1 MGKIIQLDDALSNKI
16 AAGEVVE
23 RPASVVKELVEN
35 AIDAG
40 STIIDIE
47 VEEAGLTK
55 IRISDNGDGMEEIDV
70 PKAFRRHAT
79 SKIKNEYDLFR
90 IRTLGFRGEAL
101 PSVASVSKLELIT
114 STGAEG
120 TRIVLE
126 GGKVVALEK
135 AASRKGTDITI
146 TDLFYNTPARL
157 KYLKTVHTELGNI
170 TDVTNRLALAH
181 PEVSIRL
188 IHNDRKLLHTN
199 GNGDVRHVLAAIYGM
214 NIAKKMIPIHAI
226 SLDFTLDGYIT
237 LPEITRASRNYL
249 STMINGRFIKNYPLA
264 KAVLEGYHTL
274 LPIGR
279 FPIGLLNIVMDPILV
294 DVNVH
299 PSKLEVRI
307 SKEHELNKFVT
318 ETIKTVFKTKELI
331 PSGLIREKVEKS
343 KSEQTILNL
352 DPLRANYLVN
362 ELENSSKPY
371 ESDTVITQHIRP
383 NDEVKQSNSIR
394 SMGSREDHLVFIK
407 EDFNPS
413 NRERE
418 WIESEAMS
426 KDQQRDQAQ
435 FQAFS
440 EEMKTQSTTFKVNSE
455 EDERLTNEE
464 TRSLKTNNSSLL
476 QQNTASRV
484 PPLYPIGQMHGTY
497 IFAQNERG
505 LYMIDQHAA
514 QERIKY
520 EFFKEKVGMVAAEL
534 QELLVPL
541 TFEYSTDE
549 YIKIDEYRNELE
561 KVGVF
566 LESFGHNSYIVKAHP
581 QWFPRGEETEII
593 EDMIEQLLT
602 MKKVDIKK
610 LREEAAIMMSCKGS
624 IKANRHLR
632 NDEIQ
637 ALLDELRQT
646 SDPFTCPHGRP
657 IIIHTST
664 YELEKMF
671 KRVM

>member
-40 STIIDIE
+40 STIINIE
-47 VEEAGLTK
+47 VEEAGLAK
-55 IRISDNGDGMEEIDV
+55 IRISDNGDGIEAEDV
-70 PKAFRRHAT
+70 PIAFERHAT
-79 SKIKNEYDLFR
+79 SKIKNEHDLFR

-101 PSVASVSKLELIT
+101 PSIASVSRLEIVT
-114 STGAEG
+114 STGVEG
-120 TRIVLE
+120 TRMVLE
-126 GGKVVALEK
+126 GGKVVELEK
-135 AASRKGTDITI
+135 AASRKGTDMTI
-146 TDLFYNTPARL
+146 TDLFFNTPARL
-157 KYLKTVHTELGNI
+157 KYMKTVHTELGNI

-181 PEVSIRL
+181 PKVSIRL

-199 GNGDVRHVLAAIYGM
+199 GNGDVRQVLAAIYGI
-214 NIAKKMIPIHAI
+214 NIAKKMIPIHVT
-226 SLDFTLDGYIT
+226 SLDFKIDGYIA
-237 LPEITRASRNYL
+237 LPEITRASRNYI
-249 STMINGRFIKNYPLA
+249 STMINGRFIKNYPLV
-264 KAVLEGYHTL
+264 KAIQEGYHTL

-279 FPIGLLNIVMDPILV
+279 YPIALLNIVMDPILV

-299 PSKLEVRI
+299 PSKLEVRM
-307 SKEHELNKFVT
+307 SKEHELNELVT
-318 ETIKTVFKTKELI
+318 ETIKSIFKTKELI
-331 PSGLIREKVEKS
+331 PAGVVREKVPKQQI
-343 KSEQTILNL
+343 EQTMMEL
-352 DPLRANYLVN
+352 DHIQIHSSDEEREKIGEQQVN
-362 ELENSSKPY
+362 ETSFSQPIIPSQESVWVNSSQSFAKDDGNRFVGEGEPFY
-371 ESDTVITQHIRP
+371 SEEGNGQFESFSEKD
-383 NDEVKQSNSIR
+383 NKQSVIFVN
-394 SMGSREDHLVFIK
+394 GTQTDLEKL
-407 EDFNPS
+407 S
-413 NRERE
+413 NNH
-418 WIESEAMS
+418 SLS
-426 KDQQRDQAQ
+426 QQATIQ
-435 FQAFS
+435 
-440 EEMKTQSTTFKVNSE
+440 T
-455 EDERLTNEE
+455 
-464 TRSLKTNNSSLL
+464 
-476 QQNTASRV
+476 SRV

-520 EFFKEKVGMVAAEL
+520 EYFKEKVGRVAQEL

-549 YIKIDEYRNELE
+549 YVKIEEYRGELE
-561 KVGVF
+561 RVGVF
-566 LESFGHNSYIVKAHP
+566 LEPFGYNSYIVKAHP
-581 QWFPRGEETEII
+581 QWFPKGEEKEII
-593 EDMIEQLLT
+593 EDMIEQLLS
-602 MKKVDIKK
+602 MKKVDIRK

-657 IIIHTST
+657 IIIHTSV

-671 KRVM
+671 KRIM